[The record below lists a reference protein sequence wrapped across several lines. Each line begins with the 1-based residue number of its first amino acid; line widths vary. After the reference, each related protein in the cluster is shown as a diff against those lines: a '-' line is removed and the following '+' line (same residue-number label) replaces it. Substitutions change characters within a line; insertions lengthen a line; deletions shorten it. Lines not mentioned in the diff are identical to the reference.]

1 MVSTRAYRSSAQA
14 RQVVESWPPLKRTRA
29 ESVCIIVY
37 LVSGCQGR
45 TSRCDVLP
53 WHPVVNQLLISWS
66 QGRTSPC
73 DVQRWHQCV
82 KVADDPVRCL
92 SIFRMEHH
100 GFRTTTNF
108 GTDRFGRVL
117 AADQRAFVRARP
129 GSAV

>member
-14 RQVVESWPPLKRTRA
+14 RQVVESWPPLKRTKA
-29 ESVCIIVY
+29 ESVCIMIS
-37 LVSGCQGR
+37 LVSWLISWCQGR
-45 TSRCDVLP
+45 TSR
-53 WHPVVNQLLISWS
+53 
-66 QGRTSPC
+66 R

-82 KVADDPVRCL
+82 KVATNPVRCL

-129 GSAV
+129 GSAVPAADLHGAHRRPRSAGG